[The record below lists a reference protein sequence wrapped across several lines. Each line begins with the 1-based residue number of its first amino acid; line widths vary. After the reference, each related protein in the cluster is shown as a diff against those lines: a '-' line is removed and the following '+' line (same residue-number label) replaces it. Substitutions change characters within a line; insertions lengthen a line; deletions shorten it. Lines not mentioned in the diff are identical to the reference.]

1 MASTSPEN
9 GSRKKG
15 RGITGP
21 HPKVAKSKRLD
32 VPAFYAA
39 GAQILVSGNDASLL
53 FTTPHPMVTP
63 EGELATK
70 PLNEPV
76 VLIHMSLAG
85 LKELSTVAADIARRI
100 EQAGSFQS
108 DVSRREHVEQVDVP
122 RASISR
128 H

>member
-9 GSRKKG
+9 GPSKKN
-15 RGITGP
+15 RVP
-21 HPKVAKSKRLD
+21 APKPKAAKPQRLD
-32 VPAFYAA
+32 VPTFYAA